1 MPHTFGK
8 SRQKKRHGTS
18 RFFVFYAKQKINLTW
33 PYVNKI
39 NNIEEMLNKDIFRPY
54 RFRKQQKI
62 FEKVSNEFSFNMFNV
77 THRYRSS
84 LHMKIV

>member
-8 SRQKKRHGTS
+8 SRQKKGMAHLGFLYFMLNRKS
-18 RFFVFYAKQKINLTW
+18 TW